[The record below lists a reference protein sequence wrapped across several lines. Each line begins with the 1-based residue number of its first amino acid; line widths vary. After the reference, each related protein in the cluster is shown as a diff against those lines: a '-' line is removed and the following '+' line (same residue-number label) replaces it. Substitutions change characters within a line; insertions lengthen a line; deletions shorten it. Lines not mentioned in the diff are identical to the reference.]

1 MRQREILVDRLRAC
15 VGPPSHRGRTVDDVV
30 VLRERRAGALA
41 VHLAGR
47 RDERG
52 NLPTSGEFE
61 HRGRLVDVRLDRPDG
76 FVDDESHADR
86 RREMEA
92 FSEVVRVERRQHFGD
107 PSFTNL
113 QSITGDPRRELE
125 IRERSGGQIIDDD
138 HLRAGFEQVVHEMGT
153 DEPCS
158 TRDEDCAAID
168 HISLPATARPNTQ
181 PREA

>member
-1 MRQREILVDRLRAC
+1 MAEKRVSVRLAAVGGRQVRAELEG
-15 VGPPSHRGRTVDDVV
+15 VG
-30 VLRERRAGALA
+30 EAGA
-41 VHLAGR
+41 
-47 RDERG
+47 RG
-52 NLPTSGEFE
+52 F
-61 HRGRLVDVRLDRPDG
+61 GRL
-76 FVDDESHADR
+76 S
-86 RREMEA
+86 REMEA
-92 FSEVVRVERRQHFGD
+92 ASEVVRVERRQHVGD

-125 IRERSGGQIIDDD
+125 IRERSGGEIVDDD